1 MSGFTLVTLLII
13 ILMGW
18 YTKSVNQEIQKS
30 RDDAAQG
37 TIRRSISQLAP
48 PGDAQKQKSVH
59 ELYKTEAWV
68 MCGLQFS
75 LFFVCYGVARMICQ
89 PWMWEL
95 HFWPVF
101 TLSLVALVS
110 AILFVWLVSPAIPN
124 FCGAMA
130 MPPYV
135 DDDNM
140 QMMLRVAGSVSR
152 PGCKV

>member
-48 PGDAQKQKSVH
+48 QGDAQKQKSIH

-95 HFWPVF
+95 HFWVVLG
-101 TLSLVALVS
+101 LSIVALFS
-110 AILFVWLVSPAIPN
+110 AVLFVFIVAPSIPS
-124 FCGAMA
+124 FVAVLSV
-130 MPPYV
+130 PPYV
-135 DDDNM
+135 DNDD
-140 QMMLRVAGSVSR
+140 
-152 PGCKV
+152 